1 MQNISKHRDALMG
14 IAILWIMLFHA
25 EMTFPSW
32 LAPLTWLQETG
43 YGGVDIFLFLSGLG
57 LYFSLDKN
65 PSVGRFYLNR
75 AMRILPTYWAVILL
89 AAAAE
94 FVLLHR
100 RTPLV
105 ELFYMVSTVGF
116 WINATKFD
124 WYIPSLLVLYA
135 VFPLY
140 FAFFRRTRWATAVMI
155 AIGLGLSAALAN
167 TRWDYLLIFTTRI
180 PIFFMGA
187 HLGYLLRSKAGAES
201 QRSVGAG
208 PSSSGPKPTLLW
220 LSAALIGICGL
231 IAAFQIFTPEER
243 WHNGTWWYPFI
254 LITPPLCA
262 GLAALLGKGRVLS
275 WLGRYSLE
283 IYLVHTIFFGL
294 HKETSRYFA
303 FDPSNIT
310 AYLVYMLL
318 TLPFA
323 YVLHQI
329 MSKIKFRTRHV

>member
-1 MQNISKHRDALMG
+1 MG
-14 IAILWIMLFHA
+14 VAILWIMVFHA

-32 LAPLTWLQETG
+32 LAPLTWIQETG

-65 PSVGRFYLNR
+65 PNVGRFYRNR
-75 AMRILPTYWAVILL
+75 LLRILPTYWAVILFS
-89 AAAAE
+89 AAAE
-94 FVLLHR
+94 YILLHR
-100 RTPLV
+100 RTPIV
-105 ELFYMVSTVGF
+105 ELFYMLSTVGF

-140 FAFFRRTRWATAVMI
+140 FAFFRRTRWATAFMI
-155 AIGLGLSAALAN
+155 AIGLALSLVLAN

-187 HLGYLLRSKAGAES
+187 FLGYLLRRVGPGNAGYGLRKGPTPAPPGPP
-201 QRSVGAG
+201 SVPIAIA
-208 PSSSGPKPTLLW
+208 
-220 LSAALIGICGL
+220 SAALGLAGL
-231 IAAFQIFTPEER
+231 IIAFQIYTPEQR

-262 GLAALLGKGRVLS
+262 GLAAIMRKAKILS

-294 HKETSRYFA
+294 HKETARFFA
-303 FDPSNIT
+303 FDPSGIS

-323 YVLHQI
+323 YVLHQV
-329 MSKIKFRTRHV
+329 MSKLKFRTRHV